1 MTTNDRLLPRYTTP
15 AILLHWI
22 IAVLMIG
29 NLLVGL
35 FFTKLPDDWIRP
47 VLDTHKSTGITV
59 LGLVLLRI
67 LWRLG
72 HKPPPFAAGMA
83 LWEKAAAHIVHF
95 GLYVFMLLMPLTGW
109 LMDSAWKDAD
119 THPMFFFGTFEWPR
133 IAYFQGLTV
142 EQKDHWHDLFGAI
155 HQYAGYL
162 LFWVVVLHIA
172 GALKHQFVDREP
184 EFRRMWPN

>member
-1 MTTNDRLLPRYTTP
+1 MTTNDRSWPRYTTP

-95 GLYVFMLLMPLTGW
+95 GLYVFMALMPLTGW

-133 IAYFQGLTV
+133 IAYFQRLTV

-162 LFWVVVLHIA
+162 LFWVIVLHIA